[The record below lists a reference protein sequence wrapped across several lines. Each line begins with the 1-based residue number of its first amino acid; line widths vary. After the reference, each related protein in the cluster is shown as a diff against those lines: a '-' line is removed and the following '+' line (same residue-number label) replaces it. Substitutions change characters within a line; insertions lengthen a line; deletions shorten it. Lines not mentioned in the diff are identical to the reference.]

1 MSNNLK
7 VLQFWVFIISDYIC
21 KLNNSLSDKV
31 WVKCF
36 KFLLRGGKSGYFRN
50 IYTLYFVRK

>member
-21 KLNNSLSDKV
+21 KLNNSLSDKDLS
-31 WVKCF
+31 F
-36 KFLLRGGKSGYFRN
+36 QNGGTNLTIPNQRLNFW
-50 IYTLYFVRK
+50 

>member
-36 KFLLRGGKSGYFRN
+36 KFLLKGGKSGHFRN
-50 IYTLYFVRK
+50 D